1 MFEWIHNTVST
12 STITLYPGNLTLNS
26 SAASYFQDVRWVML
40 GVDHDQKQVAIR
52 PISKREIDLHLVDQN
67 QLHGISIG
75 NGYARISN
83 KTIMKQIAAMIG
95 REVNGE
101 KVSAQFREEETLLVF
116 DLKELCEGVK
126 A

>member
-26 SAASYFQDVRWVML
+26 SAASYFQDVRWVM
-40 GVDHDQKQVAIR
+40 HR
-52 PISKREIDLHLVDQN
+52 
-67 QLHGISIG
+67 ISIG

>member
-40 GVDHDQKQVAIR
+40 GVDHDQNQLANR

-67 QLHGISIG
+67 QLHRISIG

>member
-40 GVDHDQKQVAIR
+40 GVD

-67 QLHGISIG
+67 QLHRISIG

>member
-52 PISKREIDLHLVDQN
+52 PISKREIDLH
-67 QLHGISIG
+67 
-75 NGYARISN
+75 
-83 KTIMKQIAAMIG
+83 
-95 REVNGE
+95 
-101 KVSAQFREEETLLVF
+101 
-116 DLKELCEGVK
+116 
-126 A
+126 